1 MSLFSLFSTDLLLE
15 VLYLP
20 EKAVRVEVR
29 LRGGQTADH
38 KLVGGGPT
46 VAVPAN
52 VTCSGKLRTVPHL
65 LDWISL
71 SPHCQ
76 GAVPLYVLKVNQ

>member
-52 VTCSGKLRTVPHL
+52 VTCSGKLRPTLTYLTGYLSL
-65 LDWISL
+65 LIVREQFL
-71 SPHCQ
+71 SMFSR
-76 GAVPLYVLKVNQ
+76 